1 MFGVFKRNQEENK
14 RQTEEGVKRS
24 RERWFGRVLGL
35 LRSSRLDDALWEE
48 LEEILI
54 SSDVGVESSM
64 RIIEDLKS
72 QVREGRIADPELAF
86 ERLKLA
92 LTQDLD
98 YPESYDLWLDSDDE
112 KLKI

>member
-35 LRSSRLDDALWEE
+35 LRSSRMDDALWDE

-54 SSDVGVESSM
+54 SSDVGGESSI

-72 QVREGRIADPELAF
+72 QVREERIADPELAF
-86 ERLKLA
+86 ERL
-92 LTQDLD
+92 
-98 YPESYDLWLDSDDE
+98 
-112 KLKI
+112 